1 MKPTP
6 PLFGIFALVMVPVL
20 AQAQKESGGPVPP
33 VTSAAEPGWALSAG
47 AKAGRVHANFSAIK
61 TTEVEPDGDDSFV
74 GGYLELSRELTRMNG
89 LRVSLFGSYGFGR
102 VSFATGQQLI
112 NEFEIADDEIYTLV
126 EDKVEASLHQIELG
140 LDLSADL
147 GGGFEFGLAAGP
159 TLTYVNAD
167 WEGTTEGFRESTLGF
182 YRGGSNDATK
192 TDLVFGAAA
201 ELRLRYNFP
210 GDRLFLQVGAGYA
223 WAMDADVSHAGVTA
237 EIDPSTWTVSAGL
250 GFRF

>member
-1 MKPTP
+1 MNATP
-6 PLFGIFALVMVPVL
+6 KFSFLSAFILLPAM
-20 AQAQKESGGPVPP
+20 AQAQKQSGGAQL
-33 VTSAAEPGWALSAG
+33 SPGPAPEAGWTLSAG
-47 AKAGRVHANFSAIK
+47 AKAGRANANFSAIK
-61 TTEVEPDGDDSFV
+61 TTEVEPDGGDSFV
-74 GGYLELSRELTRMNG
+74 GGYLELSRELTRLGG

-112 NEFEIADDEIYTLV
+112 GEFDIPGDEIYTLV
-126 EDKVEASLHQIELG
+126 EDKVEADLHQIELG

-159 TLTYVNAD
+159 TLTVVNAD

-182 YRGGSNDATK
+182 YNGGSNNASK
-192 TDLVFGAAA
+192 TDVVFGAAA

-210 GDRLFLQVGAGYA
+210 GDRVFLQVGAGYA
-223 WAMDADVSHAGVTA
+223 WAMDADVSHAGVKA